1 MRTRYRHAEH
11 SASGVPGAVTVVG
24 LRESSPRARQTD
36 GSIRGWVA
44 MEEYAAVIENLTSL
58 RVTRLPLAKC
68 TETDIVDRL
77 CAVDANVGV
86 ALVVGLNAAHSEAI
100 ARRVDERG
108 GPTVVTE
115 IDLATAA
122 MAASVVSTLGHR
134 GISTSRARVI
144 LACPE
149 RAPLLGPVLIECGVG
164 SVTSWS
170 NHDAQ
175 DFSLRRLLPHNDVLV
190 DLSDSASRV
199 GGDIEGSI
207 ILESNPVAAV
217 SLALTGLLD
226 ALCRRTLPRV
236 DAPVLAACAR
246 ALSMLAPPGRLVP
259 KLDEPLLTKAI
270 ARHVD
275 RALNHLETSGLQP
288 SR

>member
-11 SASGVPGAVTVVG
+11 LASGVPGAVTVVG
-24 LRESSPRARQTD
+24 LCESSPRARQTD

-58 RVTRLPLAKC
+58 RVTRLPLADC

-77 CAVDANVGV
+77 CGVDANVGI
-86 ALVVGLNAAHSEAI
+86 ALMVGSNGAHSEAI
-100 ARRVDERG
+100 ARRVDVRG

-115 IDLATAA
+115 IDLATAT
-122 MAASVVSTLGHR
+122 MAASVVSTLGRR
-134 GISTSRARVI
+134 GISPSRGQVI

-175 DFSLRRLLPHNDVLV
+175 DFSLRRLLTHNDVLV

-199 GGDIEGSI
+199 GGKIEGSI
-207 ILESNPVAAV
+207 TLGSNPVAAV

-226 ALCRRTLPRV
+226 ALNRRTLPRV
-236 DAPVLAACAR
+236 DAQVLAACAR
-246 ALSMLAPPGRLVP
+246 AL
-259 KLDEPLLTKAI
+259 
-270 ARHVD
+270 
-275 RALNHLETSGLQP
+275 NYLETSGLQP

>member
-24 LRESSPRARQTD
+24 LHESSPRARQPD
-36 GSIRGWVA
+36 GSIHGWVA

-58 RVTRLPLAKC
+58 RVTRLPLADC
-68 TETDIVDRL
+68 TETDI
-77 CAVDANVGV
+77 
-86 ALVVGLNAAHSEAI
+86 
-100 ARRVDERG
+100 
-108 GPTVVTE
+108 
-115 IDLATAA
+115 ATAT

-134 GISTSRARVI
+134 GISPSRGRVI

-175 DFSLRRLLPHNDVLV
+175 DFSLRRLLTHNDVLV
-190 DLSDSASRV
+190 DLSDSASRL
-199 GGDIEGSI
+199 GGEIEGSI
-207 ILESNPVAAV
+207 TLGSNPVAAV

-226 ALCRRTLPRV
+226 ALNRRTLPRV
-236 DAPVLAACAR
+236 DARVLAACAR
-246 ALSMLAPPGRLVP
+246 ALN
-259 KLDEPLLTKAI
+259 D
-270 ARHVD
+270 
-275 RALNHLETSGLQP
+275 LETSGLQP